1 MSGALMSP
9 ICAVFSGFPEKR
21 LARHGHASPKTAG
34 RWKRG
39 EATPCGEA
47 MLSLMANDDEVFLA
61 VLRHI
66 GRADYAASADA
77 RQHLEAA
84 LAALGGHK

>member
-9 ICAVFSGFPEKR
+9 ICAVFAPFAEKR
-21 LARHGHASPKTAG
+21 LARHADASPKTAG

-39 EATPCGEA
+39 EATPSGEA
-47 MLSLMANDDEVFLA
+47 LLALMANDDEVFLA

-66 GRADYAASADA
+66 GREPDTSAA
-77 RQHLEAA
+77 RQHLERA
-84 LAALGGHK
+84 LAALEGRA